1 MADSCYSM
9 AKTST
14 MFQHD
19 NPPIK
24 TFKKKQLSLMRGRSL
39 SIKVDLTS

>member
-24 TFKKKQLSLMRGRSL
+24 TLKKKKTEFNEKADHCPS
-39 SIKVDLTS
+39 K

>member
-24 TFKKKQLSLMRGRSL
+24 TLKKKTEFNEKADHCPS
-39 SIKVDLTS
+39 K